1 MAQILVV
8 GVGSMG
14 FNHARVCSELGVLAG
29 VCDKDEDAIE
39 RVSKKFNTAGFTD
52 LKEAV
57 NSLDIDGLII
67 STPTFTHL
75 EVAKLA
81 IENGIDVLVEKP
93 IADSYENG
101 KKMIE
106 MAKNSDVKLSVGHIE
121 RFNPV
126 IEGAKKLLN
135 SDELGEIITISS
147 RRVSNF
153 PGRIRDVGVI
163 LDLGIHDID
172 NSISIMQ
179 SKPVSVYATGG
190 SHNDIEFEDHVS
202 IMIKFEN
209 NKSAVLEVNWITPM
223 KVRTLSLTCEKGF
236 MELDYMKQS
245 ITISESK
252 FVEPDSRSQFPP
264 KIEFGKR
271 EVHIEK
277 QEPLFLEIK
286 NFVQVIDNND
296 IPSVPGEDGLLA
308 LKVAEAAV
316 QSLKTGEV
324 IILD

>member
-29 VCDKDEDAIE
+29 ICDRDAEAVEKVSE
-39 RVSKKFNTAGFTD
+39 RFNTRGFTD
-52 LKEAV
+52 LELAI
-57 NSLDIDGLII
+57 NSLNIDGLII

-75 EVAKLA
+75 QVAKIA
-81 IENGIDVLVEKP
+81 IENGINILVEKP
-93 IADSYENG
+93 IADSYTNG

-106 MAKNSDVKLSVGHIE
+106 MAKESNVKLAVGHIE

-126 IEGAKKLLN
+126 IKSAKKILN
-135 SDELGEIITISS
+135 ADELGEIITISS

-179 SKPVSVYATGG
+179 SVPISVYATGG

-202 IMIKFEN
+202 IVIKFSN
-209 NKSAVLEVNWITPM
+209 GKSAVLEVNWITPM

-245 ITISESK
+245 VTISESK
-252 FVEPDSRSQFPP
+252 FVEADSRSQFPA

-271 EVHIEK
+271 EVHIENE
-277 QEPLFLEIK
+277 EPLSLEIK
-286 NFVQVIDNND
+286 NFIQVIDFDNS
-296 IPSVPGEDGLLA
+296 PSVTGEDGLMA
-308 LKVAEAAV
+308 LKVAEAAIK
-316 QSLKTGEV
+316 SLETGEV
-324 IILD
+324 VILE